1 MYGVRH
7 PITEDFPSFSS
18 DISQLKTKD
27 PQFAQLLTEYDQTDK
42 KIYGLE
48 IMSRPVADTYVD
60 ALKKRRVVLKDK
72 IYHALIRRR

>member
-7 PITEDFPSFSS
+7 HIAEEFPSYTS
-18 DISQLKTKD
+18 DITHLKTKD

-48 IMSRPVADTYVD
+48 MKSRPVTDAYVED
-60 ALKKRRVVLKDK
+60 LKKRRVVLKDR
-72 IYHALIRRR
+72 IYGALIRQR